1 MANHNPN
8 TSGLVSL
15 ADRPVNERTTI
26 QSQGGV
32 ASGKKR
38 RELKR
43 MVEIV
48 QCIRQESDEDPVETA
63 IKAFFTG
70 LNKFGASTN
79 DIVKGLSFIRE
90 LETGT
95 PLPAQQIVYK
105 YITPEERKEID
116 EHIKSVIGDTSD
128 D

>member
-1 MANHNPN
+1 MANYNPN

-15 ADRPVNERTTI
+15 ADRSVNERTTI
-26 QSQGGV
+26 QSKGGI

-48 QCIRQESDEDPVETA
+48 QCIRQESPEDPVEKA
-63 IKAFFTG
+63 IKALLAG
-70 LNKFGASTN
+70 LNDFGTSTN
-79 DIVKGLSFIRE
+79 DILKGLNFIRE
-90 LETGT
+90 LETSS
-95 PLPAQQIVYK
+95 PLPAQQTVYK
-105 YITPEERKEID
+105 YITQEEREEI
-116 EHIKSVIGDTSD
+116 EKHIKAVIGDTSD